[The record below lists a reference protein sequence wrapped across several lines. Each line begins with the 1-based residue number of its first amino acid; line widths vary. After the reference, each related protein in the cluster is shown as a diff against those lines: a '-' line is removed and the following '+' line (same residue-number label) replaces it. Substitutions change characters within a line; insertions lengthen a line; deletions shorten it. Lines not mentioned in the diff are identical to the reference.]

1 MGTIQLLEYDLE
13 QRIAAFEAA
22 WCDGGRPDLSRFLPP
37 RTDPDFPRILAELIR
52 VDLECR
58 GSRGESPRLQDH
70 RHLAPDLFGNAE
82 WLAELA
88 FEEYRQRLALGETR
102 KPDEYAIE
110 YNIDVADWPVPD
122 SLSGFAFP
130 QVGDIVGTYRL
141 LDELGR
147 GSFGRVYVA
156 EQTDL
161 AGRRVALKVTSRG
174 DVAEPETLARLQH
187 TNIVPVYA
195 TQRIGAARVIVM
207 PYLGA
212 TTLADVI
219 EELHRHAA
227 WPVSGTVLAD
237 TIANRA
243 SRTKIDGDVRSGS
256 ASPRART
263 NLPLEQLR
271 KYSHPDAVLWIG
283 WKIADALAHAHDR
296 GILHRD
302 IKPANVLLT
311 DDGEPMLLDFNL
323 ASDVRS
329 GRPREL
335 GGTPGFMAPEQR
347 AAMETG
353 EGIVDA
359 RADLYSL
366 GLVLAELLAGR
377 SRPHESGSDLDLR
390 RRNPGVS
397 RSTEA
402 IIRKCLQPDPADR
415 YPDAHALAEDL
426 HRQLTHRPLA
436 TADEPSV
443 RERFTKWRHRHP
455 VIASGISLALMA
467 SIVVALLVVAV
478 LERDRHVRDLNDRRL
493 AHERWTEFRTALPA
507 AFDAAVFTPDS
518 TADERIDA
526 LLGSYEVL
534 GVFPDPVSL
543 RSLAP
548 ADRAELIDSL
558 GELALLKSRRQ
569 SNADTAF
576 AWNERAERIFGLNG
590 EVPRTVWQDRH
601 AIELR
606 RGREREARE
615 AHDRALAADPR
626 ARDWYLSGLSA
637 RAAGEWRDAAALF
650 EQAVAGDPRHYWS
663 WLLLGD
669 VRTRL
674 GQDERAE
681 GCFDAAVALKPELAL
696 GYYNRGL
703 CRHRLGRWDDA
714 IGDFTAALDRGL
726 NPITARIARGQAHAG
741 KRDWRNAEADYSFA
755 IERNADATRVY
766 FLRADVREANDGA
779 DGAQRDRA
787 EGLRRAPSDEASW
800 VTRGL
805 FRARTGDVTGAI
817 ADYREAIKLNPA
829 SYSALMNL
837 ANLQDERLHREA
849 DAILTLNELLS
860 HHPHA
865 LPARAG
871 KAVLLARSGKRADAL
886 TEAERCLRS
895 PPPRDVRYQ
904 LAGVYALTS
913 RTEPKDAARAF
924 ELLHGALLDGY
935 GWGFIGIDPDLK
947 PLHGHAEFQRLLQ
960 TAQTLRGKKP

>member
-1 MGTIQLLEYDLE
+1 MGTIQLLENDLE

-22 WCDGGRPDLSRFLPP
+22 WCGGGRPDLSRFLPP
-37 RTDPDFPRILAELIR
+37 RNDPDFPRILAELVR

-58 GSRGESPRLQDH
+58 GTRGESPRLQDH
-70 RHLAPDLFGNAE
+70 RHLAPDLFGNAD

-102 KPDEYAIE
+102 TPDEYANE
-110 YNIDVADWPVPD
+110 YGIDVADWPVPD
-122 SLSGFAFP
+122 SNSGFAFP
-130 QVGDIVGTYRL
+130 HVGDIVGAYRI
-141 LDELGR
+141 LDEIGR
-147 GSFGRVYVA
+147 GSFGRVYLS
-156 EQTDL
+156 EQIDL
-161 AGRRVALKVTSRG
+161 AGRHVALKVTSCG

-187 TNIVPVYA
+187 TNIVPVYS

-219 EELHRHAA
+219 EELHRRAT
-227 WPVSGTVLAD
+227 WPATGTVLAD

-243 SRTKIDGDVRSGS
+243 SRTIIDGEFRSGTP
-256 ASPRART
+256 ALRTRT

-271 KYSHPDAVLWIG
+271 KYSHPEAVLWIG
-283 WKIADALAHAHDR
+283 WKLADALAHAHDR

-302 IKPANVLLT
+302 IKPANVLLA

-329 GRPREL
+329 ERMLEL
-335 GGTPGFMAPEQR
+335 GGTPGYMAPEHR

-353 EGIVDA
+353 EGTVDVH
-359 RADLYSL
+359 ADIYSL
-366 GLVLAELLAGR
+366 GLVLAELLGVRPR
-377 SRPHESGSDLDLR
+377 SHESDSDVDIR

-397 RSTEA
+397 PSTEA
-402 IIRKCLQPDPADR
+402 IIRKCLQPNPADR

-436 TADEPSV
+436 TADEPST
-443 RERFTKWRHRHP
+443 RERIAKWRYRHP
-455 VIASGISLALMA
+455 VIASSVSLAVMA

-478 LERDRHVRDLNDRRL
+478 IERDRHVRDLNDRRL
-493 AHERWTEFRTALPA
+493 ANERWAEFRSALPA
-507 AFDAAVFTPDS
+507 AFDAAAFAHDS

-526 LLGSYEVL
+526 LLGSYEVH
-534 GVFPDPVSL
+534 GEFPDPASIRHLV
-543 RSLAP
+543 P
-548 ADRAELIDSL
+548 AERTELIDSL

-576 AWNERAERIFGLNG
+576 AWNQQAARIFELNG
-590 EVPRTVWQDRH
+590 DVPRSVWQDRH

-615 AHDRALAADPR
+615 AHDRALATDPR

-637 RAAGEWRDAAALF
+637 REAGEWQEAAALF

-681 GCFDAAVALKPELAL
+681 GCFGAAVALKPELAMA
-696 GYYNRGL
+696 YFNRGL

-714 IGDFTAALDRGL
+714 IGDFTAAMDRGL
-726 NPITARIARGQAHAG
+726 NPIIARIARGQAHAG
-741 KRDWRNAEADYSFA
+741 KRDWGNAEADYSAA
-755 IERNADATRVY
+755 IDRNAEELRVY
-766 FLRADVREANDGA
+766 FLRAAVRDAKGDSDGA
-779 DGAQRDRA
+779 IRDRA
-787 EGLRRAPSDEASW
+787 EGLKRTPSDEASW

-805 FRARTGDVTGAI
+805 CRARSGDVTGAM
-817 ADYREAIKLNPA
+817 ADYREAIKLNSA
-829 SYSALMNL
+829 SFSALMNL
-837 ANLQDERLHREA
+837 ANLQDEQLHREA
-849 DAILTLNELLS
+849 DAIRTLDELLT

-865 LPARAG
+865 LAARAG
-871 KAVLLARSGKRADAL
+871 KAVLLARTGEHAKARV
-886 TEAERCLRS
+886 EAERCLKS
-895 PPPRDVRYQ
+895 HPPRDVRYQ
-904 LAGVYALTS
+904 LAGVYVHTSISTPLDAL
-913 RTEPKDAARAF
+913 KAF
-924 ELLHGALLDGY
+924 DLLRGALLEGY
-935 GWGFIGIDPDLK
+935 GWDLIGIDPDLK
-947 PLHGHAEFQRLLQ
+947 PLHRHAAFQQLLES
-960 TAQTLRGKKP
+960 ARTLRGQKP